1 MAVLDARG
9 SRLWPIRA
17 YCENAQCDSVRI
29 DYHRCRNLGRG
40 NLRDWPLASGAFWKS
55 RDCPEAGSLDGR
67 GLFVPRW
74 IQSAQVRAMKRVPR
88 DPNQLARSRAR
99 RLLRGLMA

>member
-1 MAVLDARG
+1 MAVLYARG

-17 YCENAQCDSVRI
+17 YCENVQCDTVRI

-55 RDCPEAGSLDGR
+55 RDGPEAGSMDGR
-67 GLFVPRW
+67 GLFVPLR
-74 IQSAQVRAMKRVPR
+74 IQSPQVRTMKKRPL
-88 DPNQLARSRAR
+88 DPNQLASPCA
-99 RLLRGLMA
+99 RLLRRLI